1 MYERCFNILDTII
14 DNQYFCKYNQY
25 IVAMSV
31 IYLIFNSSNY
41 FDVKVFKYI
50 YGVDFSKEK
59 YKLCINSINLLV
71 TNIYKIKFNDSFSN
85 MNINIIKNNYYFNN
99 YNVNNNN
106 NNYFLDG
113 KIHNDFQLNPKSDM
127 KDLIFKYINIIE
139 SIKSDSCMSS
149 TNKMQ
154 LLNNDCLYINALK
167 IFQHNLIENYFIK
180 NDNYK
185 YKFWLNRFRTKNPK
199 NI

>member
-1 MYERCFNILDTII
+1 
-14 DNQYFCKYNQY
+14 
-25 IVAMSV
+25 
-31 IYLIFNSSNY
+31 
-41 FDVKVFKYI
+41 
-50 YGVDFSKEK
+50 
-59 YKLCINSINLLV
+59 
-71 TNIYKIKFNDSFSN
+71 

-167 IFQHNLIENYFIK
+167 IFQHNLIENSFIK